1 MNRIGGY
8 RRKTRS
14 KLRKKVRSKGK
25 LPIRRYLQTFK
36 EGDKVYLVAEPSVQ
50 DGLYHLRFHA
60 RAGTIVGK
68 QGSNYYINIMD
79 GNKKK
84 KILVH
89 PVHLKRN
96 LK

>member
-14 KLRKKVRSKGK
+14 KLRKKVRTKGK
-25 LPIRRYLQTFK
+25 MAIRSYLQAFK
-36 EGDKVYLVAEPSVQ
+36 DGDKVYLVAEPSMQ

-68 QGSNYYINIMD
+68 QGSNYYVSIMD
-79 GNKKK
+79 GDKRK

-89 PVHLKRN
+89 PVHLKKN